1 MNNSILEQ
9 FEELDVKTLSDIR
22 GSGYGVQCILGTAGG
37 TIMGGALFGPGG
49 AAAGFAGGS
58 TAFCYDT
65 VS

>member
-1 MNNSILEQ
+1 MNKYILEQ
-9 FEELDVKTLSDIR
+9 FEEIDTKTLSEIS
-22 GSGYGVQCILGTAGG
+22 GNGYGAQCVLGTVGG

-49 AAAGFAGGS
+49 AAAGFAGSS